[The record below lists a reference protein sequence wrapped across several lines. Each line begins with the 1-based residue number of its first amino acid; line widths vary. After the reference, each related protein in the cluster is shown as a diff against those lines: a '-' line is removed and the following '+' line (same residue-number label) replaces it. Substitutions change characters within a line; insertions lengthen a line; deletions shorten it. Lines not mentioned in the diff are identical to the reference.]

1 MHPARTRPWPAIL
14 AVCSILGLPGLPR
27 VAAAAPAPFWQAF
40 AGSWSSEASYVDSH
54 FQPIVARYA
63 TLTRVELD
71 GDSVVITEW
80 KFYPDSPLA
89 RGMSG
94 GKLPAGKGLETVT
107 RSVGRPSAVDPQAL
121 DFGAERGRWNS
132 VGADLA
138 SGVIPG
144 VGDAPRYR
152 FVAALSG
159 PRHATIATYGY
170 ADDGAFKGLALFRME
185 RLASGDE
192 AARLESLRREF
203 AVGLVM
209 DSRAPAAA
217 TH

>member
-1 MHPARTRPWPAIL
+1 MHPAPTRPRPTTLVLSTIL
-14 AVCSILGLPGLPR
+14 LLLGLPRLA
-27 VAAAAPAPFWQAF
+27 VAAPGPFWQAF
-40 AGSWSSEASYVDSH
+40 AGSWGSEASYVDSH

-63 TLTRVELD
+63 TLTRIELD

-107 RSVGRPSAVDPQAL
+107 RSVGRPSAADSQLL
-121 DFGAERGRWNS
+121 DFGAERGRWIS
-132 VGADLA
+132 AGADLA

-159 PRHATIATYGY
+159 TRHATIATYGY

-217 TH
+217 TR